1 LNMDTL
7 PTTAQ
12 GWAAYNAALP
22 AFNSATDHAGNGIDI
37 ASIRDAYLRG
47 DYGLANGL
55 ISRAGL
61 SQAGATN
68 AGANLGYTPAD
79 IESMKAHGIT
89 FAAGGTPAE
98 SVGWNTNARWGDGSL
113 MGSPVP
119 VSSTPTASAGGGG
132 GSSGGVSSADINGWL
147 SSHPG
152 ASDPQIAQAMQQYGV
167 SPQQMAGAIGADPSY
182 IQNRYNAATGAGAMG
197 GHGDPHNGHQV
208 GGIGGAGGVMGTMG
222 GPAGGVA
229 GYGAGTGNTG
239 NFGNFSQN
247 PYLSSMADEIGR
259 RTQLG
264 LTDSFNQ
271 IRGDAVG
278 TGGLGGSRQGVA
290 QGVATGRAMDSL
302 QGNLAGLFG
311 GQYNAD
317 ANRGL
322 QQYQG
327 DQQFYNSG
335 RALDQ
340 SGAALGANIYNM
352 GVQGGYTPLNQAN
365 GIYSQYTGF
374 GTNNGTSSQGGG
386 AMGAVGGA
394 LGAAQLYS
402 NLNKGSGSYGG
413 WGSY

>member
-1 LNMDTL
+1 MATPQEIQQWL
-7 PTTAQ
+7 
-12 GWAAYNAALP
+12 AAN
-22 AFNSATDHAGNGIDI
+22 
-37 ASIRDAYLRG
+37 
-47 DYGLANGL
+47 
-55 ISRAGL
+55 
-61 SQAGATN
+61 
-68 AGANLGYTPAD
+68 
-79 IESMKAHGIT
+79 
-89 FAAGGTPAE
+89 
-98 SVGWNTNARWGDGSL
+98 
-113 MGSPVP
+113 
-119 VSSTPTASAGGGG
+119 
-132 GSSGGVSSADINGWL
+132 
-147 SSHPG
+147 PG
-152 ASDPQIAQAMQQYGV
+152 ASDQTISQAMQQYGV
-167 SPQQMAGAIGADPSY
+167 TPQQMAGATGMDPTQVQSRYSAALPGVDEARTWLNGQLGGGYDSQGFFKPGSVFGANGVYDTSNSQRNNQVLGKAQQMGYSNDQISQILGIPADQIAQYQQANQPLINS
-182 IQNRYNAATGAGAMG
+182 AASVFQHDASSPAPYMLGSPQSTPPAGGAMG
-197 GHGDPHNGHQV
+197 GPTPHNGHQV

-302 QGNLAGLFG
+302 QGSLAGLFG

-322 QQYQG
+322 QQYG
-327 DQQFYNSG
+327 MDQNFYNSG

-394 LGAAQLYS
+394 LGGAQLYS
-402 NLNKGSGSYGG
+402 NLNNYGRSGYGG
-413 WGSY
+413 WGTVY